1 MTSSAENARSDHG
14 DLTGRIL
21 DAARRLVLQSGTRK
35 LSLTE
40 VAAVAGVSRQS
51 IYRYFLSK
59 EELIDALG
67 KHEYQRFNAAMER
80 AIEGRTGQARM
91 EAALDVVATV
101 LQDQPPRRTVDLD
114 PRFAHEQI
122 VGALPVITEGLVD
135 VIRRC
140 QRDGMHLA
148 AAPRDL
154 AAAIARTVLSHYTFP
169 DQDAGAARRQ
179 IRAIVGLPAD

>member
-1 MTSSAENARSDHG
+1 MTSAAENGRSDHG

-21 DAARRLVLQSGTRK
+21 DAARRLVLQSGMRK
-35 LSLTE
+35 LSLTD

-67 KHEYQRFNAAMER
+67 RHEHQRFHLALER
-80 AIEGRTGQARM
+80 AVDGLTGQARL

-101 LQDQPPRRTVDLD
+101 LQDQPPRRVVDLE
-114 PRFAHEQI
+114 PRFAHDQI
-122 VGALPVITEGLVD
+122 VGALPMITDALVG
-135 VIRRC
+135 VIRQC
-140 QRDGMHLA
+140 QRDGVKLA

-154 AAAIARTVLSHYTFP
+154 AAAIARTVLSHYSFP
-169 DQDAGAARRQ
+169 DHDGAAARRQ
-179 IRAIVGLPAD
+179 IRAIVGLPSG

>member
-1 MTSSAENARSDHG
+1 MTSTAENGRSEHG

-21 DAARRLVLQSGTRK
+21 DAARRLVLQSGMRK

-67 KHEYQRFNAAMER
+67 RHEHRRFNLAMEQ
-80 AIEGRTGQARM
+80 AIEGLAGRARL

-101 LQDQPPRRTVDLD
+101 LRDQPPRHVVDLE

-122 VGALPVITEGLVD
+122 VGALPMITVALVG
-135 VIRRC
+135 VLRQC
-140 QRDGMHLA
+140 QDDGMNLV
-148 AAPRDL
+148 AAPRDI
-154 AAAIARTVLSHYTFP
+154 AAAIARTVLSHYSFP
-169 DQDAGAARRQ
+169 DNDGAAARRQ
-179 IRAIVGLPAD
+179 IRAIVGLPTG